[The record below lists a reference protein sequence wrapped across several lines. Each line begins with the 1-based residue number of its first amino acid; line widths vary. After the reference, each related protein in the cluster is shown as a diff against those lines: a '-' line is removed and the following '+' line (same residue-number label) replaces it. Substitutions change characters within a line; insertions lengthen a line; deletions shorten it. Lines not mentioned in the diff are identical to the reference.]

1 MGGMIIVEEG
11 ALRIVGGLVDGRP
24 VAVVQEADDVLFRVS
39 GNSIEDAVAVAR
51 ARLGAGGGVPCQRAP
66 VDVPVDA
73 AAPTP
78 SAPPRDLRALL
89 RAAVAAFDPLRSE
102 GVTEGP
108 GKDRYRKIYVAGWP
122 ALVHYEFLPSHARR
136 HMGVELHVET
146 EKAAAVTGILPALC
160 AGVRDAMPG
169 QAVVH
174 DPNWVG
180 GCGRLQVVFP
190 DTATADTLAR
200 AMQQLIVLTRPRVE
214 AALH

>member
-1 MGGMIIVEEG
+1 MSGMIIVEEG
-11 ALRIVGGLVDGRP
+11 PLRIVGGLVDGRP
-24 VAVVQEADDVLFRVS
+24 VAVVQEADDVLFQVS
-39 GNSIEDAVAVAR
+39 GSTIEDAIAA
-51 ARLGAGGGVPCQRAP
+51 ARLRLGVGRGVPSRRGP

-73 AAPTP
+73 AASTQPK
-78 SAPPRDLRALL
+78 PPQDLRALL

-122 ALVHYEFLPSHARR
+122 APVHYEFLPSHARR
-136 HMGVELHVET
+136 QMGVELHVET

-169 QAVVH
+169 QTVVH
-174 DPNWVG
+174 DPAWTS

-190 DTATADTLAR
+190 DTVTADSLAR
-200 AMQQLIVLTRPRVE
+200 AMQQLIALTRSRVE
-214 AALH
+214 AALR